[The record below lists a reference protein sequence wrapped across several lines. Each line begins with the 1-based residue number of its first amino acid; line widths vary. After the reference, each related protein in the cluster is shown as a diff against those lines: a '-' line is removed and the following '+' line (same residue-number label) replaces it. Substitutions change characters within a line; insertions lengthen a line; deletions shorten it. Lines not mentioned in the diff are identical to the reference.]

1 MLVDAQTVTLQQP
14 DYSLVAKSFSSMR
27 NLLYLFTQ
35 FRFIL
40 LGAYV
45 SMSAP
50 GQTHGNAGFALTNSH
65 RFKRRHNGSFLRGG
79 QYFFESAIL

>member
-1 MLVDAQTVTLQQP
+1 
-14 DYSLVAKSFSSMR
+14 MR

-40 LGAYV
+40 LGAFV

-50 GQTHGNAGFALTNSH
+50 GQAHGNAGFALTNSH
-65 RFKRRHNGSFLRGG
+65 LFKRRDNGSFLRGG
-79 QYFFESAIL
+79 QYFFESAFL

>member
-1 MLVDAQTVTLQQP
+1 
-14 DYSLVAKSFSSMR
+14 MR

-40 LGAYV
+40 LGAFV

-50 GQTHGNAGFALTNSH
+50 GQADGNAVFALTNSH
-65 RFKRRHNGSFLRGG
+65 HFKRRLWYSLLFLDNCSYLDLSIGG
-79 QYFFESAIL
+79 IDG